1 VVVPRLPPAHA
12 QLLLGALAIGGLFG
26 ALLVAPM
33 PLWSGQPGQPRPA
46 DSPPVEPIG
55 WAGGVVV
62 ALFLVGMCLPFRPYV
77 LALRAVGQARVSTRL
92 LVALSAGLALV
103 AFLIYPAFG
112 SDIFD
117 YVGFERM
124 WVVYGD
130 NPLLALPSQR
140 PTDWATPLVWYPTRS
155 PAYGPLWAILTW
167 PIVRLAGD
175 SPAANVAGFKLL
187 SALAYAACCGV
198 IWLSV
203 EPTRRQRAFVLFS

>member
-1 VVVPRLPPAHA
+1 MALARVAPPTA

-33 PLWSGQPGQPRPA
+33 PLWSGQPVQPRAA
-46 DSPPVEPIG
+46 DSPPMEPIG
-55 WAGGVVV
+55 WVGGVVV
-62 ALFLVGMCLPFRPYV
+62 AVFLVAMCLPFRPYV
-77 LALRAVGQARVSTRL
+77 LALRAVGRTARVSTRL
-92 LVALSAGLALV
+92 LVALSAVLALV
-103 AFLIYPAFG
+103 AVLIYPAFG

-175 SPAANVAGFKLL
+175 SPAANVAGFKVL
-187 SALAYAACCGV
+187 SALAYAACCWV
-198 IWLSV
+198 I
-203 EPTRRQRAFVLFS
+203 